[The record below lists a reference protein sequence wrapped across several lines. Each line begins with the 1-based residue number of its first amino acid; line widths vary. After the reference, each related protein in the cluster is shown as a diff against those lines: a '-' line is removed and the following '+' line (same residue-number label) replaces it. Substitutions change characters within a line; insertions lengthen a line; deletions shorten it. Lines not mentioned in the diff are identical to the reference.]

1 MSHGKRG
8 AVYGV
13 DDDELQIDNIYEHL
27 STKNCPELV
36 DKPKIIMIQA
46 CRGAQHGAVI
56 KHDDHKPLMEVDS
69 HNAVGGDIEE
79 DTIRFLHKEKDFIAL
94 LSCTPDTVSYRDKS
108 KGSFLIQF
116 TVEVFDEF
124 AQTCHIEE
132 LFQKI
137 MKKFADLHC
146 KWKQMPTKDR
156 CTTPRNFYFYP

>member
-46 CRGAQHGAVI
+46 CRGGI
-56 KHDDHKPLMEVDS
+56 

-94 LSCTPDTVSYRDKS
+94 LSCTP
-108 KGSFLIQF
+108 
-116 TVEVFDEF
+116 VE
-124 AQTCHIEE
+124 
-132 LFQKI
+132 L
-137 MKKFADLHC
+137 
-146 KWKQMPTKDR
+146 
-156 CTTPRNFYFYP
+156 